1 MSFIEI
7 FESNTGRVMTLK
19 VDCIVF
25 FKPIVESRLI
35 KEDMSVRVG
44 ESIIQERWQELET
57 GTSIRLSDGSVIE
70 TSTLYSEI
78 QREVC

>member
-7 FESNTGRVMTLK
+7 IEFDTGRVMTLK

-25 FKPIVESRLI
+25 FKPIIESRLV
-35 KEDMSVRVG
+35 KEDVSVRVG
-44 ESIIQERWQELET
+44 ENIIQERWKELET
-57 GTSIRLSDGSVIE
+57 GTSIKLSDGSVIE
-70 TSTLYSEI
+70 TSTLYSDI

>member
-44 ESIIQERWQELET
+44 ESIIQERLKLVQVLDLAT
-57 GTSIRLSDGSVIE
+57 GV
-70 TSTLYSEI
+70 
-78 QREVC
+78 